1 MQIAHALQST
11 DLGTMI
17 RESALVFP
25 VLLSTH
31 LTCIAVFGGMIL
43 ATDLRLLGWAFTSRP
58 LADVVNGLKNW
69 KRLGFCIMVT
79 MGALLA
85 GSEAEKYSINPFF
98 WCKMITLA
106 LIGIHAMIFRPR
118 VYNKVAEFD
127 RAGILPGRAKLA
139 GALSLLL
146 WFSMVTFGRLIGYY
160 EPKNPTQ
167 AQSAIHS
174 TFTPDASPVNAHRG

>member
-1 MQIAHALQST
+1 MQIAHAIQST

-31 LTCIAVFGGMIL
+31 LSCIAIFGGMIL
-43 ATDLRLLGWAFTSRP
+43 VTDLRLLGLAFTSRP
-58 LADVVNGLKNW
+58 LADVVNGLKKW
-69 KRLGFCIMVT
+69 KRIGFCIMFPV
-79 MGALLA
+79 GALLA
-85 GSEAEKYSINPFF
+85 GSEAEKYSMNPFF
-98 WCKMITLA
+98 WCKMTTLA
-106 LIGIHAMIFRPR
+106 LIGIHAMVFRPR

-146 WFSMVTFGRLIGYY
+146 WLTMVTFGRLIGYY
-160 EPKNPTQ
+160 EPPNP

-174 TFTPDASPVNAHRG
+174 TISPVSAHRG